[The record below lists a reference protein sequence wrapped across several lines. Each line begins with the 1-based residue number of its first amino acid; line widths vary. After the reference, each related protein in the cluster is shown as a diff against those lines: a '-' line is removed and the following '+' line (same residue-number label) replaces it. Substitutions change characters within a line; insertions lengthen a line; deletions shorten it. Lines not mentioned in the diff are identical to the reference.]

1 MALSKEDIALFEELI
16 ADPSVPD
23 EEKKIYK
30 DALSQAKSS
39 DEPKQEAKKTPAKAK
54 PKTRKKTAKKPKEED
69 IEKAK
74 AEILKRTGKTQ
85 EECEKIVD
93 EYKALRRKATTRKK
107 KETAQKEQAKKRTTK
122 LKKEGKTIEGT
133 TEKNVEATLETT
145 TEKVVKKI
153 DKEVDKIEKTS
164 KTEKQVEKKLN
175 SLVAKAV
182 KQNKKLF
189 SDTAKELRKANPTE
203 AKRYLMSL
211 RNEIDKLLKDYE
223 YGGEVFDGSGDIV
236 NYGGGGYTQPLNI
249 QEGLISTGNNVQFA
263 KGGKV
268 EGTIE
273 ISEMEGNARKFIGFG
288 IGSKKIKG
296 KRFFPTLVAYSKDDV
311 KNIVS
316 YITEGD
322 YYVYKI
328 NYYDKGRLDKE
339 EIRGKLPE
347 YVIYQEEI
355 KFAKGGI
362 MADGRFKILS
372 KNPKNPRF
380 PEIIERFND
389 YDSMRKYIKREGLT
403 ADDVFVTDNKEDRQI
418 YPDELYEKEIPFAKG
433 GKTEKFQTRYLLSD
447 YGYRGKIGTEIEV
460 VDISKETDLVYG
472 IPKKELTKV
481 QKEMLPFEYE
491 IDDTSVLPVL
501 AKGGKTQGYDDRL
514 DDSLGMRRGRRST
527 KEQDYKDRRDESKGM
542 EKGMGRRPYS
552 SVGTMDMEDRMMLK
566 KGGRLYDNL
575 DIDEGAF
582 TKEAEKRNMTT
593 KEFMNKVLANKKRYS
608 MKIQKQAQLMKNM
621 GN

>member
-39 DEPKQEAKKTPAKAK
+39 DEPKKEAKKTPAKAK

-236 NYGGGGYTQPLNI
+236 NYGSGGYTQPLNI

-263 KGGKV
+263 KGGFIEDVKITFKRDTEVEILDKNGIVVDEENYKKGEQEKV
-268 EGTIE
+268 EVLSSDNNFLMVQFEDGYVASINKEDIIE
-273 ISEMEGNARKFIGFG
+273 N
-288 IGSKKIKG
+288 
-296 KRFFPTLVAYSKDDV
+296 
-311 KNIVS
+311 
-316 YITEGD
+316 
-322 YYVYKI
+322 
-328 NYYDKGRLDKE
+328 
-339 EIRGKLPE
+339 
-347 YVIYQEEI
+347 
-355 KFAKGGI
+355 KFAKGGKVKKLQVGKEYY
-362 MADGRFKILS
+362 ANFR
-372 KNPKNPRF
+372 NQRYN
-380 PEIIERFND
+380 
-389 YDSMRKYIKREGLT
+389 RKLT
-403 ADDVFVTDNKEDRQI
+403 NFR
-418 YPDELYEKEIPFAKG
+418 
-433 GKTEKFQTRYLLSD
+433 
-447 YGYRGKIGTEIEV
+447 V
-460 VDISKETDLVYG
+460 VDIFKNKDDIPMVQIITEDGQRAIMLEEDLM
-472 IPKKELTKV
+472 PKVE
-481 QKEMLPFEYE
+481 F
-491 IDDTSVLPVL
+491 

-527 KEQDYKDRRDESKGM
+527 KKQNYKDRRDESKGM
-542 EKGMGRRPYS
+542 EKGMRRRPYS

>member
-23 EEKKIYK
+23 EEKKIYR
-30 DALSQAKSS
+30 DALSQSKSS
-39 DEPKQEAKKTPAKAK
+39 DEPKKEAKKTPAKAK

-236 NYGGGGYTQPLNI
+236 NYGDGGYTQPLNI

-263 KGGKV
+263 KGGK
-268 EGTIE
+268 
-273 ISEMEGNARKFIGFG
+273 
-288 IGSKKIKG
+288 
-296 KRFFPTLVAYSKDDV
+296 
-311 KNIVS
+311 
-316 YITEGD
+316 
-322 YYVYKI
+322 
-328 NYYDKGRLDKE
+328 
-339 EIRGKLPE
+339 
-347 YVIYQEEI
+347 
-355 KFAKGGI
+355 
-362 MADGRFKILS
+362 
-372 KNPKNPRF
+372 
-380 PEIIERFND
+380 
-389 YDSMRKYIKREGLT
+389 
-403 ADDVFVTDNKEDRQI
+403 
-418 YPDELYEKEIPFAKG
+418 
-433 GKTEKFQTRYLLSD
+433 TEKFQTLYLLSD

-501 AKGGKTQGYDDRL
+501 AKGGEIKTIIEYQVEEDESGSGESFDNLDEAEMYWNNLSDKQRKEGTLMKNTWECEDGVCDIVDIEIIYAKGGKTQGYNDRL